1 MPSFKCTVH
10 NVTIT
15 INGTD
20 RVIDMPCPPAPGV
33 PNDYPAAQCALLT
46 ASTIQAGVM
55 RRTGPNGSPLAG
67 ECVVEELS

>member
-1 MPSFKCTVH
+1 MPTFRCDTH
-10 NVTIT
+10 NVTVV
-15 INGTD
+15 INGQN
-20 RVIDMPCPPAPGV
+20 RNLVMPALPAPGA

-46 ASTIQAGVM
+46 AATVQAGVM